1 MLAKGQV
8 RVDGEVV
15 FDAQHAVNA
24 FSCINVAGAE
34 IQNKQARYIMLN
46 KPKGYVSATKDD
58 IHPTVLE
65 LVNERY
71 AHELHIAGRLDL
83 NTTGLILLTND
94 SHWSESLTNADGG
107 IIKKY
112 LVTTKDPIDYEQY
125 QRVFERGIYFKT
137 ENITTKPATLIAIN
151 AYQCC
156 LEITEGKYHQIKRM
170 FGYFDN
176 QVIELHRER
185 IGQIE
190 LDAYLGF
197 GDYRVITPDCMNL
210 C

>member
-1 MLAKGQV
+1 
-8 RVDGEVV
+8 
-15 FDAQHAVNA
+15 
-24 FSCINVAGAE
+24 VAGAE
-34 IQNKQARYIMLN
+34 IQKKQARYIMLN

-65 LVNERY
+65 LVNESY

-112 LVTTKDPIDYEQY
+112 LVTTKDPIDYELY

-137 ENITTKPATLIAIN
+137 ENITTKPAKLIAIN